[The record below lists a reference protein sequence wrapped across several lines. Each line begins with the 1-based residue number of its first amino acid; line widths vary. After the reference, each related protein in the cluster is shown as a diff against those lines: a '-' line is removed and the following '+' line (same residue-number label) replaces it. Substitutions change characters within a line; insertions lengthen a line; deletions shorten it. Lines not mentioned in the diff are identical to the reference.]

1 MEFKNYSKDIY
12 DYINENLSDFKSEIK
27 NPYLDDLIKIVFS
40 SENESFKR
48 NVLMEKRN
56 ELVTKYCF
64 SIPLPFVTD
73 IIKKFS
79 PIIELGA
86 GTGYYAWCL
95 RQLKTEIE
103 VFDLFSPD
111 EADPYDFMSQNPWFD
126 DTWINVLKGNED
138 VVSAYFDSSLFLCWP
153 PPDSKMA
160 FNAFVKYKN
169 AGGKTLIYIGDPR
182 SSADESFFNEL
193 EKYRLIH
200 ELNIPSWKNIN
211 EKLMIY
217 SL

>member
-1 MEFKNYSKDIY
+1 MEFKNYPKDIY
-12 DYINENLSDFKSEIK
+12 DYIKINLNEYTSGIK
-27 NPYLDDLIKIVFS
+27 NPYLEDLRKIVFS
-40 SENESFKR
+40 KSDETNKR
-48 NVLMEKRN
+48 KKLREARN

-64 SIPLPFVTD
+64 SVPFPFVTD

-79 PIIELGA
+79 PIIELGS

-95 RQLKTEIE
+95 RQQNAEIE

-111 EADPYDFMSQNPWFD
+111 EADPFDFMSQNPWFD
-126 DTWINVLKGNED
+126 DTWVNVLKGDENT
-138 VVSAYFDSSLFLCWP
+138 VSAYSNYSLFLCWP

-169 AGGKTLIYIGDPR
+169 SGGKTLIYIGDPL
-182 SSADESFFNEL
+182 SSADENFFKEI
-193 EKYRLIH
+193 EKYKLIH

-217 SL
+217 CL